1 MSAVYVSTL
10 FVREHLRMRTTL
22 ALLVAIPVLFVVLAG
37 SVLGDFSRALGGSA
51 LDGKAATALGAGW
64 AAAFLAGAVG
74 FFQTSSS
81 RDADRRLSL
90 AGLGAIRTAAS
101 RLSASLV
108 LALLVSAAAYVT
120 LWVRTGAGH
129 PVHAAVAIVAFAVV
143 YLAVGAIAGSI
154 VRDPLEGS
162 MAVAFIF
169 LLDVFSGRRVTA
181 GSSIPTLTGKAGDLL
196 TAAGLGQSSSS
207 GDWIWTLVTVVI
219 ALAVAVSVFWLSAR
233 TRS

>member
-1 MSAVYVSTL
+1 MSAVHVSAL

-22 ALLVAIPVLFVVLAG
+22 VLLVVIPILFVVLAG
-37 SVLGDFSRALGGSA
+37 SVLGDFSRALGGTA
-51 LDGKAATALGAGW
+51 LNGNAATALGAGW

-90 AGLGAIRTAAS
+90 AGFGAMRTAAA
-101 RLSASLV
+101 RLSASLF

-120 LWVRTGAGH
+120 LWLKAGVEH
-129 PVHAAVAIVAFAVV
+129 PVHAAVAILAFAVV
-143 YLAVGAIAGSI
+143 YLAVGAIVGSI
-154 VRDPLEGS
+154 VRDSLEGS

-169 LLDVFSGRRVTA
+169 LLDVFSGRLVTA
-181 GSSIPTLTGKAGDLL
+181 GSSIPALTAKASDLL
-196 TAAGLGQSSSS
+196 AAGALGQTSSS
-207 GDWIWTLVTVVI
+207 GDWIWTLVTVVV

-233 TRS
+233 ARS